1 MELTLN
7 LIWFAV
13 ALTAFMLAPRRSHR
27 VTIALVCG
35 LALLF
40 PIISATDDFNTDITV
55 NDAAAAIVVTIVVL
69 CLALVAIARVRS
81 TNAPAYIVH
90 LATPSDPRSPPA
102 R

>member
-7 LIWFAV
+7 LIWLAV
-13 ALTAFMLAPRRSHR
+13 AVAAFMLAPNRSRRTT
-27 VTIALVCG
+27 VALACG
-35 LALLF
+35 VALLF

-55 NDAAAAIVVTIVVL
+55 NDAVAAIVVTIAL
-69 CLALVAIARVRS
+69 CLGLMAIARVRAA
-81 TNAPAYIVH
+81 NVPAYIVN